1 MGSKGYFQNVA
12 TQWDRMRESFFPD
25 VVRDRALLIADVQP
39 GRIAA
44 DLGAG
49 SGFVT
54 EGLLRKGLK
63 VLAFDQSEAM
73 LAVMKEK
80 FGTAEGIEYHIGD
93 AEHLPIPDATV
104 DYAFANMYLH
114 HVESPSK
121 TIREMARI
129 VKNAGKVVITDLDE
143 HSFEFLKVEHH
154 DRWMGFKRDDIKEWM
169 AETGLKNVSVGCM
182 GENCC
187 AESSCGSERA
197 SVSIFVAS
205 GEK

>member
-1 MGSKGYFQNVA
+1 MGCKDYFEKVA
-12 TQWDRMRESFFPD
+12 TQWDRMRARFFSE
-25 VVRDRALLIADVQP
+25 VVRDRALLMADVQP
-39 GRIAA
+39 GKIAA

-49 SGFVT
+49 SGFVA

-73 LAVMKEK
+73 LAVMKKK
-80 FGTAEGIEYHIGD
+80 FGGAEDIEYHIGD
-93 AEHLPIPDATV
+93 SKHLPIPDETV

-114 HVESPSK
+114 HVESPSQ

-129 VKNAGKVVITDLDE
+129 TKHTGKVVITDLDQ
-143 HSFEFLKVEHH
+143 HSFEFLRVEHH
-154 DRWMGFKRDDIKEWM
+154 DRWMGFKRDDIKEWL
-169 AETGLKNVSVGCM
+169 AEAGLKNVSVDCV